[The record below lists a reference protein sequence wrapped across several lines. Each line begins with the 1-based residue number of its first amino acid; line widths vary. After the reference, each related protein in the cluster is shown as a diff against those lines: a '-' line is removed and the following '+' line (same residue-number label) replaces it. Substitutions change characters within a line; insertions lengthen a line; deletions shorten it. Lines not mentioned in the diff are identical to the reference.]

1 MMNIFMWL
9 FVNDYGSVGFIS
21 GLFLVLL
28 GILLIYFSLFFLLIL
43 DCLIEKTL
51 ECLIKKICLLEL
63 FNIIVYIIIITIFIS
78 FTCFIFDTSFK
89 IFTKSHVS
97 LIPQYGTQAQKE
109 MLAICIQDKRPNG
122 LTEEDKKDIDYAME
136 DIMLDCK
143 RKYNKLEEKRKQ
155 ELKHRKF
162 LLKNKEI
169 LDSLDKMLIKQG
181 IK

>member
-1 MMNIFMWL
+1 M
-9 FVNDYGSVGFIS
+9 
-21 GLFLVLL
+21 
-28 GILLIYFSLFFLLIL
+28 
-43 DCLIEKTL
+43 
-51 ECLIKKICLLEL
+51 LEL
-63 FNIIVYIIIITIFIS
+63 FNTIVYIIIITIFIS
-78 FTCFIFDTSFK
+78 FTCFLFDTSSK

-97 LIPQYGTQAQKE
+97 LIPQYGTQSQKE

-143 RKYNKLEEKRKQ
+143 RKYNQLEEKRKQ

-169 LDSLDKMLIKQG
+169 LDSLDKMLIEQG
-181 IK
+181 AK

>member
-1 MMNIFMWL
+1 
-9 FVNDYGSVGFIS
+9 
-21 GLFLVLL
+21 
-28 GILLIYFSLFFLLIL
+28 
-43 DCLIEKTL
+43 
-51 ECLIKKICLLEL
+51 
-63 FNIIVYIIIITIFIS
+63 
-78 FTCFIFDTSFK
+78 
-89 IFTKSHVS
+89 
-97 LIPQYGTQAQKE
+97 